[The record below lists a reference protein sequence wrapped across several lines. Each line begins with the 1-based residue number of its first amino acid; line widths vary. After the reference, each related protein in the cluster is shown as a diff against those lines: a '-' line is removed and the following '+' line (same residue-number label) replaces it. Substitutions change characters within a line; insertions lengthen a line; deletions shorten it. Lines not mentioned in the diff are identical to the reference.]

1 MPVNPPVNPVP
12 DVAEWLPAGPVFRM
26 GNNAK
31 SHRPC
36 RSAQF
41 VNTIYVAMKKLLYAV
56 AGIALVAVV
65 AAVGFR
71 VYIGIRAGDGEITRE
86 VEAERAFGNDDNG
99 ENSQGTVQYGVTSGD
114 DGNSEAQFLIEE
126 VIFGEENLVEGTTRQ
141 LDGSFL
147 VDYDEN
153 TVDVGQ
159 FEINVRD
166 ITTRSLDVDIE
177 DQGWTDGERDTVIR
191 AEILESGQDEF
202 EFTTFDPTGVSGVP
216 DNIDV
221 GDTFDIVITGDLT
234 IRDVT
239 RSVDFDMEL
248 SLDSDDEISG
258 TASTIVELDKFE
270 ITIPYV
276 GGGSDVASVDDEVE
290 LRLEFTAEEEGRVGI

>member
-1 MPVNPPVNPVP
+1 
-12 DVAEWLPAGPVFRM
+12 
-26 GNNAK
+26 
-31 SHRPC
+31 
-36 RSAQF
+36 
-41 VNTIYVAMKKLLYAV
+41 MKKLTYVVIGVVAV
-56 AGIALVAVV
+56 AVI
-65 AAVGFR
+65 AAVGYR
-71 VYIGIRAGDGEITRE
+71 VYIGVRAGDGEISRE
-86 VEAERAFGNDDNG
+86 VQADRSFGDN
-99 ENSQGTVQYGVTSGD
+99 ENSEDSPGTVQYGVTSGD
-114 DGNSEAQFLIEE
+114 DGNSQAQFLINE

-147 VDYDEN
+147 IDYDEN
-153 TVDVGQ
+153 TVQVGQ

-177 DQGWTDGERDTVIR
+177 DQGWNDSERDTVIR

-202 EFTTFDPTGVSGVP
+202 EFTTFDPTDVSGVP
-216 DNIDV
+216 GSFSV

-258 TASTIVELDKFE
+258 SASTIVGLEYFE

>member
-1 MPVNPPVNPVP
+1 
-12 DVAEWLPAGPVFRM
+12 
-26 GNNAK
+26 
-31 SHRPC
+31 
-36 RSAQF
+36 
-41 VNTIYVAMKKLLYAV
+41 MKKILYVV
-56 AGIALVAVV
+56 AGIVVVAVV

-71 VYIGIRAGDGEITRE
+71 VYIGVRAGDGEITRE
-86 VEAERAFGNDDNG
+86 VDAERSFGDNENG
-99 ENSQGTVQYGVTSGD
+99 EDSPGTVQYGVTSGD
-114 DGNSEAQFLIEE
+114 DGSSEAQFLIGE

-147 VDYDEN
+147 VDYEEN

-216 DNIDV
+216 DSIAV

-258 TASTIVELDKFE
+258 TASTIVDLDNFE

>member
-1 MPVNPPVNPVP
+1 
-12 DVAEWLPAGPVFRM
+12 
-26 GNNAK
+26 
-31 SHRPC
+31 
-36 RSAQF
+36 
-41 VNTIYVAMKKLLYAV
+41 MKKLLYILVGIVAV
-56 AGIALVAVV
+56 AVI
-65 AAVGFR
+65 AAVGYR

-86 VEAERAFGNDDNG
+86 VQAERTFGNSDNEG
-99 ENSQGTVQYGVTSGD
+99 NSAGIIQYGVTSGD
-114 DGNSEAQFLIEE
+114 DGDSEAQFLINE

-141 LDGSFL
+141 IDGSFL
-147 VDYDEN
+147 VNYEEN

-177 DQGWTDGERDTVIR
+177 DQGWTDSERDTVIR

-202 EFTTFDPTGVSGVP
+202 EFTTFDPTDVSGAP
-216 DNIDV
+216 ETFSV

-248 SLDSDDEISG
+248 SLDSEEEISG
-258 TASTIVELDKFE
+258 SASTVVELDEFE